1 MDDNEAIISSSK
13 MSSRGSIDDEIVV
26 KSLNKNRPKTFS
38 DSMIGL
44 HESAN
49 DLTVAAAAAADNNT
63 MHSSQLSSINLKKN
77 DNITVNGDHNN
88 DQNSND
94 EWLNDFGWSSDGGG
108 GGGGGAGEGGGGHPS
123 SWANTSIL
131 SLPSKSENSSF
142 NKLPGAN
149 NVVKQLPH
157 WYVRDEAEIGSEFD
171 VKSIVVKKKETAKK
185 VLGSSEDLLESYLNE
200 IAPKIKPIEAFEM
213 TSTAVTN
220 ASLNKKNPEE
230 IGKAWDCDEIDL
242 DNM

>member
-1 MDDNEAIISSSK
+1 
-13 MSSRGSIDDEIVV
+13 MSSRGSIDDDLVV

-49 DLTVAAAAAADNNT
+49 DLVIAAAAADNNT
-63 MHSSQLSSINLKKN
+63 MHSSQLLNINLKKN
-77 DNITVNGDHNN
+77 DSITVNGDHNN

-108 GGGGGAGEGGGGHPS
+108 GGGAGGGHPS
-123 SWANTSIL
+123 SSATTSIL

-171 VKSIVVKKKETAKK
+171 VKSIVVKKKETSKK

-220 ASLNKKNPEE
+220 TSLNKKNPEE